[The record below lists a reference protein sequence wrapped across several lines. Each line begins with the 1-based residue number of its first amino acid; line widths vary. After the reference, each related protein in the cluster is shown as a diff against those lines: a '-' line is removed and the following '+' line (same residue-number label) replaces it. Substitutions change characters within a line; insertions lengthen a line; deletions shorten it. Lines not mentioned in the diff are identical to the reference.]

1 MCIVK
6 MSTTHYLLYDVM
18 LHGVVEERRGERFD
32 RNQVGFDDL
41 SMLSSA
47 TQRIPF
53 ISMQN
58 ILLSTEDA
66 DYISSHSRVVFVV
79 EL

>member
-1 MCIVK
+1 
-6 MSTTHYLLYDVM
+6 M
-18 LHGVVEERRGERFD
+18 LHGVVEERRGEERRGERFD

-58 ILLSTEDA
+58 ILLGTEDA